1 MRLNRLVGRIVGIGL
16 LALALAGGQGPS
28 VLADTAQ
35 AIAGSRDPRVLLGR
49 VKLEAFRYQ
58 RDLPNFVYEQLTT
71 RTVDESGS
79 GKHWK
84 QRDTLEV
91 QDVSFDNFVNHK
103 LIAVDGKA
111 TTKSYGALNGFLSEE
126 VLHSVGFLPKWLF
139 GSQAKTQFEWL
150 REGTIADRKV
160 QVFSLHLA
168 PSDSKF
174 TISTPRQSFV
184 AGIDGEIFVDDVS
197 AVIRRFT
204 IRMDLPA
211 NCVLQEGTLK
221 IDYGPVTISS
231 RHFFLPVQFE
241 VHAHYGASLVR
252 NETQVV
258 RYQKY
263 AAETT
268 IHFDPERPDPPG
280 RSN

>member
-1 MRLNRLVGRIVGIGL
+1 MRLNRLVRRIVGFGL
-16 LALALAGGQGPS
+16 LASALAGGQAPS
-28 VLADTAQ
+28 VPAVAAQ
-35 AIAGSRDPRVLLGR
+35 AVGGPRDPRALLGR

-58 RDLPNFVYEQLTT
+58 RDLPNFIYDQLTT

-91 QDVSFDNFVNHK
+91 QDISFDSFVNHK
-103 LIAVDGKA
+103 LIAVNGKA
-111 TTKSYGALNGFLSEE
+111 TTQRYGALDGFLSEA
-126 VLHSVGFLPKWLF
+126 VLHSVGFLPRWLF
-139 GSQAKTQFEWL
+139 GLQAKTQFEWL

-184 AGIDGEIFVDDVS
+184 AGIDGEIFVDDIS

-221 IDYGPVTISS
+221 IDYGPVAISS
-231 RHFFLPVQFE
+231 RQFFLPVQFE
-241 VHAHYGASLVR
+241 VRAHYGVSLVR

-268 IHFDPERPDPPG
+268 IHFDPEPPGLPG